1 MICVLED
8 GSHCSTNVHRSKF
21 WLLSGGVN
29 SCRTARQNHFVRYHR
44 MIGSIYDSI
53 GVQNGSVPR
62 SKFEDVQN
70 GEHSALAAAETFP
83 SFGL

>member
-29 SCRTARQNHFVRYHR
+29 SRRTARQSHFVRYHR

>member
-1 MICVLED
+1 MFIEVSFDFCLGV
-8 GSHCSTNVHRSKF
+8 STPVALRDS
-21 WLLSGGVN
+21 
-29 SCRTARQNHFVRYHR
+29 HFVRYQR
-44 MIGSIYDSI
+44 MAGSVYDSI

-83 SFGL
+83 PFRNN